1 LIRVLLVP
9 SSDYVGHPFPQR
21 HNQIFE
27 RLNDDKR
34 FEVHVV
40 RFKLFDKLNLQTKL
54 FVHELKG
61 KKVKSVAPYYLIN
74 LINHGSQ
81 IRNIVRKEHID
92 VIVLSNLAAPFVY
105 TLLEEI
111 SSLNIPLVFDLPDY
125 YPTSAAGYLCD
136 VRSTFGKVITGSL
149 DFMLRRMIKNSCIVT
164 VASKALEKYAKIA
177 GCHNVI
183 HVPNGIA
190 DFFFKS
196 YQGSFLRKKFGYD
209 EEDLIVGYIG
219 TLEFWLDMENFLNGV
234 VLAREKGLT
243 IKIMIIGG
251 KLYTGYSEK
260 VKKWIKQRKLENDT
274 EFLDFVPYRE
284 VPKHISGFD
293 VGLIPFD
300 VLNPTAY
307 YSAPNKMWEYLSQK
321 KAVISTPIP
330 EVINNSDSL
339 LIASTPEDYA
349 NKFLSVAENR
359 AEVRQKIKTGYQ
371 KALNKTWD
379 NSTKIFASTLSSLFP

>member
-9 SSDYVGHPFPQR
+9 SSDYIGHPFPQR

-27 RLNDDKR
+27 RLNDGTN

-74 LINHGSQ
+74 LINHVSQ
-81 IRNIVRKEHID
+81 IRNIVRKEQID
-92 VIVLSNLAAPFVY
+92 VVVLSNLAAPFIY
-105 TLLEEI
+105 TLIEEI
-111 SSLNIPLVFDLPDY
+111 SSLNIPIVFDLPDY
-125 YPTSAAGYLCD
+125 YPTSATGYLCD
-136 VRSTFGKVITGSL
+136 VRSTFGKIISGSL
-149 DFMLRRMIKNSCIVT
+149 DFMLRRMIKSSCIVT

-177 GCHNVI
+177 GCHNVV

-190 DFFFKS
+190 DFFFES
-196 YQGSFLRKKFGYD
+196 HQGSFLRKKFGYD
-209 EEDLIVGYIG
+209 EGDLIVGYIG
-219 TLEFWLDMENFLNGV
+219 TLEFWLDMKNFLNGV

-243 IKIMIIGG
+243 IKIIIIGG
-251 KLYTGYSEK
+251 KLYTGYSGK
-260 VKKWIKQRKLENDT
+260 VKKWIKQRKLGKHT
-274 EFLDFVPYRE
+274 EFLDFVPYRD
-284 VPKHISGFD
+284 VPKYISGFD

-339 LIASTPEDYA
+339 LIASTPKDYA
-349 NKFLSVAENR
+349 NKFLSVAEGR

-371 KALNKTWD
+371 KSLNRTWR